1 MISMDYIDIDIFMK
15 TWLVIPGME
24 TNNVNDP

>member
-1 MISMDYIDIDIFMK
+1 MISMDYIDIDISMK